1 MKFGVGDVV
10 LLWNKNK
17 ENPNNHG
24 KLEKLGMGPY
34 RVSRITSKGSV
45 VGNIGGLFVV
55 QEASHLGVM
64 VFLFFDRYHSTCRSS

>member
-17 ENPNNHG
+17 EKPNNHG

-45 VGNIGGLFVV
+45 VGNIGRRRVRDSCKWM
-55 QEASHLGVM
+55 AP
-64 VFLFFDRYHSTCRSS
+64 